1 LEGRLS
7 HALPTCGKGRPRETE
22 SVTEPLVDLRALL
35 VEREDF
41 EGGMVSKLREGLAQG
56 GPQVR
61 TLKEIND
68 TLQKRLAVAA
78 GPQQKKI
85 HLKLGIA
92 NYFLGHIR
100 TAIEH
105 LTKADGPLAAFY
117 LGQAHLYLGQAAA
130 YADDDGDTTDHLA
143 EALKAFDRAE
153 KTGYAAQQV
162 QLQKAGVLRLQGHLP
177 EAKAILVKLKDAA
190 AHNAEYYYQEGAVA
204 EAEGDPVRAARY
216 YERAVELEPRHP
228 AALFR
233 LGFLNDLQGNDPDAI
248 GYYERCLKYPPVGKG
263 VLYNL
268 GVLYE
273 DNDQYDKATDC
284 FRRLHKADPRD
295 ERAKLFV
302 KDAEAS
308 LSMYYSPEEEQVSQQ
323 FRQVMEIPITD
334 FELSVRSRNC
344 LKRMNIR
351 TLGDLTRVTESQLL
365 ASKNFGETSLEEIKV
380 IMTAKGLRIGQSL
393 EQGQNYE
400 FRYRPQQNLSPE
412 EQAVLNKPVTDLN
425 LSVRARK
432 CMNRL
437 NITTLGELIQRTADE
452 LLEAKNF
459 GMTSLNEVRDRLQQH
474 NLKLR
479 GD

>member
-1 LEGRLS
+1 M
-7 HALPTCGKGRPRETE
+7 TE
-22 SVTEPLVDLRALL
+22 SLIDLKALL
-35 VEREDF
+35 LEREDF
-41 EGGMVSKLREGLAQG
+41 EGGMVSRLREGLAQG
-56 GPQVR
+56 GPQIR
-61 TLKEIND
+61 NLREIID
-68 TLQKRLAVAA
+68 TLTKRLAVAA
-78 GPQQKKI
+78 PPQQKKI

-92 NYFLGHIR
+92 NYFLGYAR
-100 TAIEH
+100 AAVEH
-105 LTKADGPLAAFY
+105 LQKAEGPLAAFY
-117 LGQAHLYLGQAAA
+117 LGQAHVALGQARP
-130 YADDDGDTTDHLA
+130 YADDAAHADTTDHYDA
-143 EALKAFDRAE
+143 AVKAFDRAE
-153 KTGYAAQQV
+153 KSGYAAQQV
-162 QLQKAGVLRLQGHLP
+162 HLQRAGVLRLQGHLG
-177 EAKAILVKLKDAA
+177 ESKAILGKLKDAA
-190 AHNAEYYYQEGAVA
+190 AHNAEYYYQEGARA
-204 EAEGDPVRAARY
+204 EAEGDVPRAAKF
-216 YERAVELEPRHP
+216 YERTIELEPRHA

-233 LGFLNDLQGNDPDAI
+233 LGFLNDLQGNDHEAI

-273 DNDQYDKATDC
+273 DNDMYDKATDC
-284 FRRLHKADPRD
+284 FRRLAKADPRD

-308 LSMYYSPEEEQVSQQ
+308 LTERYSPDDEQQGIE
-323 FRQVMEIPITD
+323 FRRVMEIPITD

-344 LKRMNIR
+344 LKRMNIK

-365 ASKNFGETSLEEIKV
+365 ASKNFGETSLEEIRAV
-380 IMTAKGLRIGQSL
+380 MNAKALRIGQSL
-393 EQGQNYE
+393 DQGQQYE

-412 EQAVLNKPVTDLN
+412 EQATLNKPVSDLN

-437 NITTLGELIQRTADE
+437 NIGTLGELIQRTADE

-459 GMTSLNEVRDRLQQH
+459 GMTSLNEVRDRLQQY